1 MNKDIL
7 KNSNIHMNL
16 INILVLLS
24 LPFGI
29 VGWYILFN
37 DTTDRSIWKKI
48 HSFMKCGRL
57 HKVIRKSIS

>member
-1 MNKDIL
+1 
-7 KNSNIHMNL
+7 MNL
-16 INILVLLS
+16 INILILLS